1 MGRFSVRGAA
11 MTCANY
17 EVLVADNHSLCR
29 EGLSNLLLATLGVGT
44 IHQAPDFVAAMSAL
58 ASHSAIGLVAVD
70 LDLPGMRREAGLH
83 ELRVRF
89 PRARVVAVTAT
100 ANRKS
105 ALETLASGVHGCIPK
120 DLPVSE
126 IAEAFRMVT
135 SGQIYVPATVS
146 EVHVVAPRVAT
157 SAVAGE
163 QGAQL
168 TERQVEVL
176 GLMAAGRSNK
186 EIARQLCIAEGTV
199 KVHIAAAFRFLKVH
213 NRVSAVAAMRMLAP
227 RREADGHLPGLFDD
241 RVEARYRRRHDD
253 PIQQLLPAA

>member
-1 MGRFSVRGAA
+1 MTFS
-11 MTCANY
+11 NY
-17 EVLVADNHSLCR
+17 EVLVADSHSLCR

-58 ASHSAIGLVAVD
+58 ASHSAIGLVSVD
-70 LDLPGMRREAGLH
+70 LDLPGMRHEAGLH

-105 ALETLASGVHGCIPK
+105 ALDTLASGVHDCIPK
-120 DLPVSE
+120 DLPLSE
-126 IAEAFRMVT
+126 IAGAFRMVV

-146 EVHVVAPRVAT
+146 EVHVPPARPQAAT

-213 NRVSAVAAMRMLAP
+213 NRVGAVAAMRMLAP
-227 RREADGHLPGLFDD
+227 RREPDGHLPGLFDD
-241 RVEARYRRRHDD
+241 RAEPPYSRRHDD
-253 PIQQLLPAA
+253 PIQQLLPVA